1 MALNAKTL
9 WECNASSTA
18 NMVNGGGFNTANAN
32 FPTDG
37 SLTSANT
44 SAPVLSSATY
54 SFVAGDASAWV
65 YLSNVSRPGFYQISS
80 VAGGNATL
88 NATAGAAVLY
98 DTTTGKCSPSTATGC
113 DSSASVS
120 SKTFGVDYSQATA
133 AIATNTDLT
142 CTAASTTVTSAG
154 ASFRRCMVG
163 NIIHLTALTGTGA
176 IVGWYEVVNYTSGTQ
191 LVLDRTPTDG
201 VNNITAGTY
210 YLGGALSLNSSLDDA
225 WHEQLVGNNHIFY
238 KNGTYTII
246 TTTVA
251 STAGTAAAPIQHW
264 GYNSVRGDNPKDDTR
279 PTINVGATVLT
290 YGQYNFLNYLIYT
303 GTATSNVTQGTGSKT
318 KFCKFVNTSS
328 STNRVA
334 FTSGATSLVAFCEF
348 VSQLGIGISA
358 AGADTRVIYC
368 FMHDSTGGMSIG
380 VSRVFTINCI
390 IAACRTY
397 EILINSSNPFS
408 IINCTLH
415 GYTSTPRGIG
425 ISIGAAM
432 GPLDLQNNIISYN
445 ATGISQATAQVFGNQ
460 GAFNAFYGNTT
471 DVTLY
476 SKDLTDITGT
486 NPTFTDITEL
496 SGSTATISGTTL
508 TQTGAFSTV
517 TDNVDYIQV
526 HSGTGATVGSYL
538 ITSHTADTVT
548 TNGTIGTNATADKVW
563 TILHGKNFAIGT
575 NLKAAGYPGA
585 FPGGFSTGYTDI
597 GAVQR
602 QETGGGGSTA
612 YAHPFI
618 G

>member
-37 SLTSANT
+37 SITSANT

-98 DTTTGKCSPSTATGC
+98 DTTTGICSPSTATGC

-120 SKTFGVDYSQATA
+120 SKAFGVDYSQATA

-154 ASFRRCMVG
+154 AAFRRCMVG

-210 YLGGALSLNSSLDDA
+210 YLGGALSLNSSLDDSWYEA
-225 WHEQLVGNNHIFY
+225 IIGGNHVHY
-238 KNGTYTII
+238 KNGTYTL
-246 TTTVA
+246 TSVSVA
-251 STAGTAAAPIQHW
+251 STSGTVTNPVQNW
-264 GYNSVRGDNPKDDTR
+264 GYNAIRGDNPKDTTR
-279 PTINVGATVLT
+279 PTLSVAATNT
-290 YGQYNFLNYLIYT
+290 TFGQNTHFSYLIFT
-303 GTATSNVTQGTGSKT
+303 GTASTNVTFGTNAIVRW
-318 KFCKFVNTSS
+318 CKFLNTSS
-328 STNRVA
+328 TSGRVA
-334 FTSGATSLVAFCEF
+334 MVPGAGNVIFACEG
-348 VSQLGIGISA
+348 VSQNGTAFNLTGN
-358 AGADTRVIYC
+358 DTRVINC
-368 FMHDSTGGMSIG
+368 FAHDSTTGFSIAA
-380 VSRVFTINCI
+380 SRVGVWQC
-390 IAACRTY
+390 IAASCRTY
-397 EILINSSNPFS
+397 LIQGNTSSPFS
-408 IINCTLH
+408 INKNTLF
-415 GYTSTPRGIG
+415 GYSGTPRGTAV
-425 ISIGAAM
+425 SIGSGQ
-432 GPLDLQNNIISYN
+432 GPANLLNNIIAYC
-445 ATGISQATAQVFGNQ
+445 ATGIANTTAQVFSNFGSY
-460 GAFNAFYGNTT
+460 NAFYGNTT

-476 SKDLTDITGT
+476 TKDATDISGT
-486 NPTFTDITEL
+486 DPQFTDTTEL

-526 HSGTGATVGSYL
+526 HSGTGATVGIYL

-548 TNGTIGTNATADKVW
+548 TNNTIGTNATTDKVW
-563 TILHGKNFAIGT
+563 SILHGKNFAIGT
-575 NLKAAGYPGA
+575 NLKAMGYPGV
-585 FPGGFSTGYTDI
+585 FPGGFSTGYTEI

-602 QETGGGGSTA
+602 QEAGGGGSTA
-612 YAHPFI
+612 FALPFVS
-618 G
+618 